1 LASFVTG
8 STLQQN
14 YATHIT
20 CQRCLQK

>member
-1 LASFVTG
+1 LAYSVTG

-14 YATHIT
+14 YATHTT